1 MNINKNKKIE
11 EHVYKVVHTLGLSI
25 SIDSVY
31 PTVTMEIDEQ
41 ASLADHLYAF
51 ERFLQSMGYSLPEN
65 SHLDF
70 VESDTESDRDD
81 EVTIG
86 EPSNHKNNGV
96 N

>member
-11 EHVYKVVHTLGLSI
+11 EHVYKVVHTLGV

>member
-11 EHVYKVVHTLGLSI
+11 EHVYKVVHTLGLGI
-25 SIDSVY
+25 SLESVY
-31 PTVTMEIDEQ
+31 PTVTMEIDEE
-41 ASLADHLYAF
+41 ASLAYHLYAF

-70 VESDTESDRDD
+70 VENDTESDRDN